1 MCLTK
6 DKQNIQQNL
15 FQSFPFLVLKST
27 MTMASKAAKSAATFL
42 FGGEIFPT
50 SSTVFTATTTPHFSD
65 PVIKDNNIDE
75 NHNDVYDYYD
85 KDSTNDFDN
94 DESLNHLGSNP
105 GPPYSSNVPQSLEL
119 QNNNDNNNNNN
130 NNNDLTKN
138 FSISGSVRNN
148 DLDPGTLAYDPV
160 PILYSNFRL
169 DLEKKFLILNLPFSV
184 KSKINLVMKHSF
196 LAIINFH
203 YV

>member
-1 MCLTK
+1 
-6 DKQNIQQNL
+6 
-15 FQSFPFLVLKST
+15 

-50 SSTVFTATTTPHFSD
+50 SSAAFEATTTPQFSD
-65 PVIKDNNIDE
+65 PVIKDNNIDD

-85 KDSTNDFDN
+85 KDSTDEFDN

-119 QNNNDNNNNNN
+119 QNNNNNNNN
-130 NNNDLTKN
+130 NNNDNNYNYNSNNYNYNDLIKN

-160 PILYSNFRL
+160 PIL
-169 DLEKKFLILNLPFSV
+169 KFSP
-184 KSKINLVMKHSF
+184 
-196 LAIINFH
+196 
-203 YV
+203 